1 MLLDIELAQQIS
13 PRPLATDTP
22 TAENH
27 DSLELR
33 DPQYVD
39 EEVRPPADIQQQKSY
54 SQKNNDPPIFPTAS
68 FSQKVYRLI
77 SQKFNAVAPLDTLP
91 LGEENSKI
99 HEYRELCILQAGG
112 MEKSGPNS
120 ESNP

>member
-1 MLLDIELAQQIS
+1 LLLDIELAQQIP
-13 PRPLATDTP
+13 PRPLATDTK

-27 DSLELR
+27 DPLELR
-33 DPQYVD
+33 DSQCV
-39 EEVRPPADIQQQKSY
+39 EEKVRPPTDIQHTKPS

-91 LGEENSKI
+91 LGKENSKI